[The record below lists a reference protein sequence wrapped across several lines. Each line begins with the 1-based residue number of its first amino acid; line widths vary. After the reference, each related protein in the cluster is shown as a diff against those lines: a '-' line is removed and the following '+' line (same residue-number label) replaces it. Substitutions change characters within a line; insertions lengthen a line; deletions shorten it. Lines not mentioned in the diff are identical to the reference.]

1 MGQPRLFFVY
11 FRSFHTKQYNFY
23 NKINTKNVHPV
34 YGTWIQTHNLTNMS
48 CHPLPLDQGSRYFII
63 ASLLHYHHVFA
74 FLKTFFNY
82 CLKLWIVIC
91 QALFKMFIHFFLLL
105 LVQCLMYHIA
115 LSTKWNLLLRTDG
128 NVQKVPCIV
137 RYIKPK
143 SAIIKQLYLSYCKQV
158 SFITVILTIESNVC
172 CLPKLV

>member
-34 YGTWIQTHNLTNMS
+34 YGTWIRTHNLTNMS

-115 LSTKWNLLLRTDG
+115 LSTKWNLLLRTDTCKKYL
-128 NVQKVPCIV
+128 V
-137 RYIKPK
+137 
-143 SAIIKQLYLSYCKQV
+143 LY
-158 SFITVILTIESNVC
+158 VI
-172 CLPKLV
+172 